1 MKKQI
6 LVVYHWQRKYEQGLG
21 NVDATVSNDVLTIKD
36 IREIERQICEANS
49 FNKVVVLNIIEFGK
63 SEDSQ

>member
-1 MKKQI
+1 MKI
-6 LVVYHWQRKYEQGLG
+6 LVVYHWSHKYGYGFG
-21 NVDATVSNDVLTIKD
+21 NTDATVSNDVLSIED

-49 FNKVVVLNIIEFGK
+49 FAKVVVLNIVELGK